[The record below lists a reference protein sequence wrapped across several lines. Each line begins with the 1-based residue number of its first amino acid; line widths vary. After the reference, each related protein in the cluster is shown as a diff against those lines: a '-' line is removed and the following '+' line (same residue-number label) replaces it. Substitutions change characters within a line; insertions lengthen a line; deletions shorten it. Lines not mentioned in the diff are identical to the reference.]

1 MVCKVE
7 ETCQQVDSSSNL
19 PYLFRWK
26 GSVTP
31 NVIVQ
36 TLVVTIFAA
45 AVTTVYFKTDIK
57 PSIPQT
63 FIPVLGFVVGL
74 LLTYRTNTAY
84 DRYWEGRKAWS
95 SMVTAIRNLTRYIW
109 VGVKRKQT
117 ENEKKEEQENIK
129 RKYLK
134 KINELKTEQKI
145 KSKTEEQIMI
155 EEEEKEMLIEKE
167 SAVRLL
173 VGFAFAVKHYLREED
188 GNSCE
193 DVEPFISDIKST
205 LPGFEN
211 IVTQIGAEK
220 TPDNTNTESI
230 WDKFLSLFS
239 NRKKPH
245 HRAHRLSRGKN
256 ELDIDSSNY
265 NLPLEITL
273 YLSDYVSTQ
282 IKKGRIDV
290 PITNN
295 MLSSINS
302 LIDCLTSFERILRT
316 PIPLAYAIHLSQ
328 TVWIYCLS
336 LPFQL
341 VGLVGW
347 STIPIVFLASFILLG
362 IERIA
367 AEIENPFGYDPNDLD
382 LDGFC
387 KVLDQEIRI
396 ITSHPPPDVDHWVF
410 NEKNHPFVNQKISAL
425 YARKNLSFDEVRSRF
440 SIKSIEEENTENT
453 DNENLIESVNDKK
466 GVKSENE

>member
-1 MVCKVE
+1 MS
-7 ETCQQVDSSSNL
+7 T
-19 PYLFRWK
+19 
-26 GSVTP
+26 
-31 NVIVQ
+31 
-36 TLVVTIFAA
+36 VVTAFAA
-45 AVTTVYFKTDIK
+45 AVTVVYFKTDIK

-95 SMVTAIRNLTRYIW
+95 SMVIAIRNLTRYIW
-109 VGVKRKQT
+109 VGVKRKKT
-117 ENEKKEEQENIK
+117 DNEKNEEKENIK

-134 KINELKTEQKI
+134 KINELKKEQKI
-145 KSKTEEQIMI
+145 KPKTDEEIMI
-155 EEEEKEMLIEKE
+155 EEEEKEILIEKE

-173 VGFAFAVKHYLREED
+173 VGFAFAVKHYLREEN
-188 GNSCE
+188 GNICN

-211 IVTQIGAEK
+211 LGAQVADEK
-220 TPDNTNTESI
+220 TSDDMIKKNTIKKTESI
-230 WDKFLSLFS
+230 WDKFLHLFS

-245 HRAHRLSRGKN
+245 HRKN
-256 ELDIDSSNY
+256 IDSPNY

-282 IKKGRIDV
+282 FKKDRIDV

-295 MLSSINS
+295 MLSCINS

-316 PIPLAYAIHLSQ
+316 PIPLAYVIHLSQ

-347 STIPIVFLASFILLG
+347 PTIPIVFLASFILLG

-367 AEIENPFGYDPNDLD
+367 AEIENPFGYDQNDLD
-382 LDGFC
+382 LTGFC
-387 KVLDQEIRI
+387 KILEQEISI
-396 ITSHPPPDVDHWVF
+396 ITSHPPPNVDHWVF
-410 NEKNHPFVNQKISAL
+410 NEKNHPFIDQKISAL

-466 GVKSENE
+466 GVKSENEIAIDVKVSK